1 MCLSYQVSFL
11 FVFKGLPSSSP
22 SYGFTTGVVNTAGK
36 INPTKG
42 EDRVQ
47 RGRVPG
53 QGHAVTPWQTPGW
66 RGDFPSSQ
74 ARSLGGSLLD
84 KGAMAYELGI

>member
-22 SYGFTTGVVNTAGK
+22 SYGFTTGVVNMASK

-47 RGRVPG
+47 RGCVPG
-53 QGHAVTPWQTPGW
+53 QGHTVTPWQTPGC
-66 RGDFPSSQ
+66 GETSPPLL
-74 ARSLGGSLLD
+74 APSLGGSLLD
-84 KGAMAYELGI
+84 KGTMAYELGI

>member
-66 RGDFPSSQ
+66 RGDFPSSPGPL
-74 ARSLGGSLLD
+74 ARRFSTGQGRH
-84 KGAMAYELGI
+84 GV